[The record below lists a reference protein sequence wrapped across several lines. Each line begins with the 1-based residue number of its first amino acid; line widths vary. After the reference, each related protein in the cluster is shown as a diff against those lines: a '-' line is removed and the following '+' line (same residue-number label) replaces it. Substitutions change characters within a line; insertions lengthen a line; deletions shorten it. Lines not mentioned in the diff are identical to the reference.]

1 MSPRLFPVFEKKMSP
16 EHGFPHKGSAQ
27 GTITLA
33 EKNVIK
39 MELKQEPCEDIAVQ
53 KNGWMDEF
61 VFHALVLP
69 RSQCQLERDPGNE
82 WMDVTHSR

>member
-1 MSPRLFPVFEKKMSP
+1 
-16 EHGFPHKGSAQ
+16 
-27 GTITLA
+27 
-33 EKNVIK
+33 

-69 RSQCQLERDPGNE
+69 RSQSQLERDPGNE

>member
-1 MSPRLFPVFEKKMSP
+1 
-16 EHGFPHKGSAQ
+16 
-27 GTITLA
+27 
-33 EKNVIK
+33 